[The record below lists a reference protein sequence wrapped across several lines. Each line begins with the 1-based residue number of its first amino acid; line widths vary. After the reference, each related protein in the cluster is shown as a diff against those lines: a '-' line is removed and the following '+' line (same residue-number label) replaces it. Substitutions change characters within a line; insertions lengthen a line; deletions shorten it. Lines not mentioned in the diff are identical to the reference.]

1 MNAKKI
7 VAALCAIAP
16 GLVLAVPSTAAA
28 QDPGAANAWA
38 ASLLLDHRARQ
49 AGDLVTV
56 QITENISA
64 AGSADS
70 NLDKASK
77 TDGALPWPIP
87 TGWSRALKT
96 ENDSKFTGGGTTSRT
111 ATVTATMSARVID
124 QKPNGD
130 LLIVGVRE
138 IVINGDRQVVTLSG
152 IVRPA
157 DIAKGNVVASAVI
170 GDLRIQY
177 SGQGL
182 MKDNLSPGWLVKFLN
197 KIF

>member
-1 MNAKKI
+1 MNAKKT
-7 VAALCAIAP
+7 VAVLCACVT
-16 GLVLAVPSTAAA
+16 GFVLAGSSKAAA
-28 QDPGAANAWA
+28 QDPASANTWA
-38 ASLLLDHRARQ
+38 TGLLLDHRARQ

-56 QITENISA
+56 QIIENISA

-87 TGWSRALKT
+87 TGWSRALKS
-96 ENDSKFTGGGTTSRT
+96 ENNSKFTGSGTTSRT

-130 LLIVGVRE
+130 LMIVGMRE
-138 IVINGDRQVVTLSG
+138 IIINGDRQVVTLSG
-152 IVRPA
+152 VVRPA
-157 DIAKGNVVASAVI
+157 DITKGNLVASAVI
-170 GDLRIQY
+170 DDLRIQY
-177 SGQGL
+177 SGQGF

>member
-1 MNAKKI
+1 MNAKKN
-7 VAALCAIAP
+7 VAVMCAFAT
-16 GLVLAVPSTAAA
+16 GLVAGAPVCAAA
-28 QDPGAANAWA
+28 QDPATANAWA
-38 ASLLLDHRARQ
+38 NSLLLDHRARQ

-56 QITENISA
+56 QIIENISA
-64 AGSADS
+64 VGSADS
-70 NLDKASK
+70 NLDKTSK

-87 TGWSRALKT
+87 TGWSRALKS
-96 ENDSKFTGGGTTSRT
+96 ENDSKFTGSGTTSRT

-130 LLIVGVRE
+130 LMIVGVRE
-138 IVINGDRQVVTLSG
+138 IVINGDRQMVTLSG

-177 SGQGL
+177 SGQGF